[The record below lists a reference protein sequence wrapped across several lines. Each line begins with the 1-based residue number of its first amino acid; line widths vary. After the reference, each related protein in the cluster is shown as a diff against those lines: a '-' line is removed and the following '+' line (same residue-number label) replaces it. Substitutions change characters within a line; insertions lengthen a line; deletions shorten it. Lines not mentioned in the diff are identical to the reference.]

1 MCFQA
6 CRVKGLEN
14 KRQSRSKK
22 YKKSNAENEMAKG
35 KEQHKKKHSKSSVH
49 TNTTVQNDTDLKSK
63 TGDQDGLLENLA
75 AESVQ
80 QPISALK
87 DDEDKF
93 DFDSQQD
100 KIPDSLE
107 PYVEP
112 NLKSLNERTDKVQ
125 FKETSITEKYL
136 KMLELKGMKSKG
148 SRQSFDCDIVN
159 EVHSK
164 SSKHTDVIKK
174 QTKSFRDLEPSL
186 TDLYISDHKA
196 SSKQKQDRK
205 PKLKR
210 KGKEASK
217 ALTKAESNKNI
228 VPASNFGREPK
239 IVNSSGARQLRSR
252 NENKSYKEIDESDSS
267 LTEYSTDDSRKKKNV
282 YDTADFFS
290 SKLDNANWTKKKKEN
305 SNDSEI
311 DKPANELPKCYKK
324 SSETLVSKAQ
334 TTDGLSDT
342 QDGYDL
348 HHIAE
353 GDNME
358 NILLPYSY
366 SNSKHDKD
374 TNDARSNES
383 SDISEDYR
391 FNNSQ
396 ESLDR
401 DRVPESLEFTDCLN
415 STSKQNKRD
424 EEKANYET
432 NKACNLSAEFP
443 AKSQSRY
450 GKGTVDEILDQKDT
464 KQKSVCEMTKNSAR
478 SKSKSADKKFSD
490 IVDADLET
498 NVKTK
503 KHRKTQ
509 STTECIEKSSSD
521 KEKSLNNDCRQTRDE
536 KKEKVKGNRN
546 KERKDLKNKCVTIEQ
561 NKESVAFKDVDG
573 HLKQFKV
580 NSVSKKK
587 GKGFVFQM
595 SYCRS
600 ETNYKYKN
608 RYMSGA
614 SKSNLSNGYDP
625 YDFTACE
632 NECVKADV
640 ENPGIENRNSLD
652 YKKKPRKFFKHPRSN
667 ENNMVNCAH
676 DETRINSQ
684 NQSRTSSKYDS
695 IIEPPELNDSLVLS
709 LTSPKEKSSKYKQ
722 KQYERQYYKTVSRKQ
737 PIENNCN
744 TTDTDSADSLI
755 ISSDSPPGYN
765 KNVKTKSKQD
775 NTTRN
780 KRKSNIQNKG
790 SSHKKTNNDNITN
803 APLES
808 SSTSVSP
815 ELTKDQTYR
824 SRESVKKHRNKP
836 HQSSVHNQIDNKI
849 NMESD
854 DGSEI
859 SMKKCNKSKT
869 GKGVKRRESKP
880 EKASGKGLHGAV
892 TDITSDDSLVI
903 SPDQSK
909 TNRLLEQDPV
919 TKKWYRKS
927 DLLKNTTSKAVLKA
941 EDYSSSNPPIHK
953 KKSRQSEKVILGK
966 RF

>member
-1 MCFQA
+1 
-6 CRVKGLEN
+6 
-14 KRQSRSKK
+14 
-22 YKKSNAENEMAKG
+22 MAKVT
-35 KEQHKKKHSKSSVH
+35 EQHIKKKHSKSNAH
-49 TNTTVQNDTDLKSK
+49 TNTAVQNETDLRPK

-75 AESVQ
+75 AEPVQ

-107 PYVEP
+107 PSVEP
-112 NLKSLNERTDKVQ
+112 NLKSLNERADKVQ
-125 FKETSITEKYL
+125 SKETSITEKYL
-136 KMLELKGMKSKG
+136 KMLELKGMKNKG

-159 EVHSK
+159 EVHLK
-164 SSKHTDVIKK
+164 SSKHTGVIKK
-174 QTKSFRDLEPSL
+174 QTQSFTDLEPSL

-196 SSKQKQDRK
+196 SSKQKEDK
-205 PKLKR
+205 KS
-210 KGKEASK
+210 KGIEASK
-217 ALTKAESNKNI
+217 ASTKAESNQKFI
-228 VPASNFGREPK
+228 PASNFGKPK
-239 IVNSSGARQLRSR
+239 VVNSSGARQLRSR
-252 NENKSYKEIDESDSS
+252 NENKRYKEIDESDSS

-282 YDTADFFS
+282 YDTAEFFS
-290 SKLDNANWTKKKKEN
+290 SKLGNANLTKKKKEDL
-305 SNDSEI
+305 NDLEK
-311 DKPANELPKCYKK
+311 DKPANELPKGYKT

-334 TTDGLSDT
+334 TTDGQSDT

-366 SNSKHDKD
+366 STSKRDKD

-401 DRVPESLEFTDCLN
+401 ERIPESQEFIDCLN
-415 STSKQNKRD
+415 STSKENKRD

-450 GKGTVDEILDQKDT
+450 RKGTVDEILEQKDT
-464 KQKSVCEMTKNSAR
+464 KQKSVCEMKKNYAR
-478 SKSKSADKKFSD
+478 SKSKSAGKEFSD
-490 IVDADLET
+490 IMDADPPT

-521 KEKSLNNDCRQTRDE
+521 MEKSLNNDCRQTRDE

-546 KERKDLKNKCVTIEQ
+546 KERKEKNKCVTIEQ
-561 NKESVAFKDVDG
+561 NKESVEFKDVDG
-573 HLKQFKV
+573 HLKQCKV

-640 ENPGIENRNSLD
+640 ENPGIENRNSLN
-652 YKKKPRKFFKHPRSN
+652 YKKKPRKFFKHPRCN
-667 ENNMVNCAH
+667 ENNKVDCAH

-695 IIEPPELNDSLVLS
+695 AIEPPELNDSLVLS

-722 KQYERQYYKTVSRKQ
+722 KQYERRYYKTVSRKQ
-737 PIENNCN
+737 LVENNCN

-755 ISSDSPPGYN
+755 ISSDSPQGYS

-775 NTTRN
+775 NTTKN

-790 SSHKKTNNDNITN
+790 SSHKKTNHDNITN
-803 APLES
+803 APMES
-808 SSTSVSP
+808 NSTPVSP

-824 SRESVKKHRNKP
+824 GRESVKKHRNKS
-836 HQSSVHNQIDNKI
+836 HQSSGHNQIDNTI

-859 SMKKCNKSKT
+859 SVKKCNSSKT
-869 GKGVKRRESKP
+869 GKGVKRRERKP

-892 TDITSDDSLVI
+892 TDITSDDSLMI

-927 DLLKNTTSKAVLKA
+927 DLLTNTTNMAVMKA
-941 EDYSSSNPPIHK
+941 EDYSSSNHPIHK
-953 KKSRQSEKVILGK
+953 KKSRQSEKVILDK
-966 RF
+966 HF